1 MAATQVRLGVLKL
14 VGIRVTGSRED
25 LVARVPKAWRELAGR
40 VGEIEGVVDPDVFY
54 GVVPEGDHHK
64 LAGEG
69 TYTYLCCVRVKSGGK
84 PPKGMESLIVPAQR
98 YAQATVQ
105 GGAAEVTRAYLEL
118 ARYFAENQSPPNK
131 KAFGLERFETK
142 RQSVLAPAGR
152 YDYDVLRPLL
162 PQPSSSSSAS
172 P

>member
-1 MAATQVRLGVLKL
+1 MAATQVRMGVLKL
-14 VGIRVTGSRED
+14 VGFRVVGTREE
-25 LVARVPKAWRELAGR
+25 LAARVPKVWRELASR
-40 VGEIEGVVDPDVFY
+40 VSEIDGVVDPDVFF
-54 GVVPEGDHHK
+54 GVVPEADHHK

-105 GGAAEVTRAYLEL
+105 GGAADATRAYLEL
-118 ARYFAENQSPPNK
+118 ARFFAENGTPPNK

-152 YDYDVLRPLL
+152 FDYDVLRPL
-162 PQPSSSSSAS
+162 A
-172 P
+172 

>member
-1 MAATQVRLGVLKL
+1 VAATQVRLGVLKL
-14 VGIRVTGSRED
+14 VGIRVTGSREE
-25 LVARVPKAWRELAGR
+25 LAARVPQAWRELAGR
-40 VGEIEGVVDPDVFY
+40 VGEIEGVVDPDAFF
-54 GVVPEGDHHK
+54 GVVPEADHHK

-84 PPKGMESLIVPAQR
+84 PPKGMESLIVPAQH

-105 GGAAEVTRAYLEL
+105 GREAEVTKAYLEL
-118 ARYFAENQSPPNK
+118 ARFFAEQNSPPNK

-152 YDYDVLRPLL
+152 YDYDVLRPLA
-162 PQPSSSSSAS
+162 PQPSNSSSAS

>member
-1 MAATQVRLGVLKL
+1 VSATQVRLGVLKL
-14 VGIRVTGSRED
+14 VGIRVTGSREA
-25 LVARVPKAWRELAGR
+25 LAERVPKAWRELAAR
-40 VGEIEGVVDPDVFY
+40 TGEIEGVVDPDVFF
-54 GVVPEGDHHK
+54 GVVPEADHHK

-105 GGAAEVTRAYLEL
+105 GGPAEVTKAYLEL
-118 ARYFAENQSPPNK
+118 ARFFAEQQSPPNK

-142 RQSVLAPAGR
+142 RQSVLAPASR
-152 YDYDVLRPLL
+152 FDYDVLRPL
-162 PQPSSSSSAS
+162 QPSSSSSAS

>member
-1 MAATQVRLGVLKL
+1 MGVLKL
-14 VGIRVTGSRED
+14 VGIRVTGSREA
-25 LVARVPKAWRELAGR
+25 LAERVPKAWRELAAR
-40 VGEIEGVVDPDVFY
+40 VGEIAGAIDPDVFF

-84 PPKGMESLIVPAQR
+84 PPKGMEALIVPAQR
-98 YAQATVQ
+98 YAQATVR
-105 GGAAEVTRAYLEL
+105 GGAADATKAYLEL
-118 ARYFAENQSPPNK
+118 ARFFAENATAPNK

-142 RQSVLAPAGR
+142 RQSVLAPAGQW
-152 YDYDVLRPLL
+152 DYDVLRPLVDA
-162 PQPSSSSSAS
+162 PAQPSSSSSAS